1 MPLSL
6 GDVGKKYLIKKITG
20 NDTVRAHLR
29 NMGIVEN
36 SYIQIVQSIAGNM
49 ILEVKGS
56 RIALDASLVRR
67 IIV

>member
-6 GDVGKKYLIKKITG
+6 GEIGKKYLIKKITG

-29 NMGIVEN
+29 NMGIVED

>member
-6 GDVGKKYLIKKITG
+6 ADIGKKYLIKKVTG
-20 NDTVRAHLR
+20 NDAVRTHLR

-36 SYIQIVQSIAGNM
+36 SYIQIVQSIEGNM
-49 ILEVKGS
+49 IVEVKGS
-56 RIALDASLVRR
+56 RIALDSSLVRR

>member
-6 GDVGKKYLIKKITG
+6 GEIGTKYLIKKITG
-20 NDTVRAHLR
+20 NDAVRTHLR

-36 SYIQIVQSIAGNM
+36 SYIQIVQSIEGNM
-49 ILEVKGS
+49 ILEVKGL
-56 RIALDASLVRR
+56 RIALDSSLVRR

>member
-6 GDVGKKYLIKKITG
+6 GEVGKKYLIKKITG

>member
-6 GDVGKKYLIKKITG
+6 GEIGKKYLIKRITG
-20 NDTVRAHLR
+20 NDAVRTHLR

-36 SYIQIVQSIAGNM
+36 SYIQIVQSIDGNM
-49 ILEVKGS
+49 ILEVKGI
-56 RIALDASLVRR
+56 RIALDSSLVRR

>member
-6 GDVGKKYLIKKITG
+6 GEIGKKYLIKKVTG

-36 SYIQIVQSIAGNM
+36 SSIQIVQAIDGNM
-49 ILEVKGS
+49 IVEVKGS
-56 RIALDASLVRR
+56 RIALDSSLVRR